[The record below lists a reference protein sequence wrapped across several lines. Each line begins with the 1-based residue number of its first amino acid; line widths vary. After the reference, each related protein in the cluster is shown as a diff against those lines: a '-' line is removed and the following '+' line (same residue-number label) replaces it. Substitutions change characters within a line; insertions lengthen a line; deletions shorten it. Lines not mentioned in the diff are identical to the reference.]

1 MEVHGIWELHVFAT
15 HLLLQRTA
23 RQWTPGAWCCQALP
37 RATISTRPLRTYLK
51 VLGYAAHGWKR
62 RPNHGPRPGVEAGM
76 DARLADLWRRYQRKV
91 TLIGWSLG
99 GVFAREMARRAPDLV
114 RQVVTLAS
122 KAWRLAEIPRKRRSM
137 TGRVVK
143 SRSCC
148 RRPSTAIRTRTN
160 ADWKRRSRTSANSP
174 KGSAGAQQRA
184 EGPARTRAG
193 ESRQSAEICAAEV
206 ALRGRKGR

>member
-1 MEVHGIWELHVFAT
+1 MFFAT
-15 HLLLQRTA
+15 YLLLQRTA
-23 RQWTPGAWCCQALP
+23 RRWTPGAWCCQALP

-76 DARLADLWRRYQRKV
+76 DARLADLWRLYQRKV
-91 TLIGWSLG
+91 TLIGWSLR

-122 KAWRLAEIPRKRRSM
+122 DAWRLAEIPRKRRSM

-148 RRPSTAIRTRTN
+148 RRPSTAIHSCTDV
-160 ADWKRRSRTSANSP
+160 DWKRRSRTSANSQRKRRCATTRGRSCKNACGRISSICRNLCGRSSASRP
-174 KGSAGAQQRA
+174 KGKIV
-184 EGPARTRAG
+184 PM
-193 ESRQSAEICAAEV
+193 
-206 ALRGRKGR
+206 RGRS

>member
-1 MEVHGIWELHVFAT
+1 MDTRCLVLPGV
-15 HLLLQRTA
+15 TA
-23 RQWTPGAWCCQALP
+23 SY
-37 RATISTRPLRTYLK
+37 ISTRPLRTYLK

-76 DARLADLWRRYQRKV
+76 DARLADLWRLYQRKV

-99 GVFAREMARRAPDLV
+99 GVFAREIARRATDLV
-114 RQVVTLAS
+114 RQVVMLAS
-122 KAWRLAEIPRKRRSM
+122 DAWRLAEMPRKRRSM

-143 SRSCC
+143 SRSYC
-148 RRPSTAIRTRTN
+148 RRPSTAIHSRTDV
-160 ADWKRRSRTSANSP
+160 DWKRRSRTSANSP
-174 KGSAGAQQRA
+174 KGSAGAQHRA

-193 ESRQSAEICAAEV
+193 ESRQSAEIAAAEV